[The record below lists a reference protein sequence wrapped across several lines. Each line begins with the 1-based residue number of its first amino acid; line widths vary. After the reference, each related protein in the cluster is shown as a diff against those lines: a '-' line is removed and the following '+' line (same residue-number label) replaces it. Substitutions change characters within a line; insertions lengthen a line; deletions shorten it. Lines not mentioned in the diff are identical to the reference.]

1 MKRLLYIAVLLV
13 LTGCSGARDNDRRDT
28 ITVSIA
34 PLRYLVE
41 AITGDDFRVEVLIP
55 AGASP
60 ETFEPTAR
68 QIATMADSRAVYT
81 VGLIPFEQSL
91 IARNRD
97 ITPIALCE
105 GIETLGGHS
114 HDGHSHGVD
123 PHIWTSP
130 RELRTMAANLH
141 QSLKR
146 LFPDST
152 AYDIRYKELD
162 GRLAELDQYIS
173 ERISASGTRYFLIYH
188 PALTYY
194 ARNYGIEQVAIEQEG
209 REPSAKQI
217 TRIIEQ
223 ASHDS
228 IGHVLYQ
235 RPYPATVVGTVTESI
250 GAEAV
255 EIDPLAENIDSSLRS
270 ITAIITSKR

>member
-152 AYDIRYKELD
+152 AYDTRYEELD
-162 GRLAELDQYIS
+162 GRLMQLDSLIAG
-173 ERISASGTRYFLIYH
+173 RISASGTRYFLIYH

-194 ARNYGIEQVAIEQEG
+194 ARNYGIEQVAIEQER
-209 REPSAKQI
+209 REPSAKHI

-223 ASHDS
+223 ASRDS
-228 IGHVLYQ
+228 IGYVLYQ
-235 RPYPATVVGTVTESI
+235 RPYPATVVGTVTEAI

>member
-209 REPSAKQI
+209 REPSAKHI

>member
-152 AYDIRYKELD
+152 VYDIRYKELD
-162 GRLAELDQYIS
+162 ERLAELDQYIS

-209 REPSAKQI
+209 REPSAKHI

-235 RPYPATVVGTVTESI
+235 RPYPATVVGTVTEGI

>member
-162 GRLAELDQYIS
+162 ERLAELDQYIS

-209 REPSAKQI
+209 REPSAKHI

>member
-162 GRLAELDQYIS
+162 ERLAELDQYIS

-209 REPSAKQI
+209 REPSAKHI

-235 RPYPATVVGTVTESI
+235 RPYPATVVRTVTEGI